1 MTVAH
6 QALPFAHIKKKAA
19 TSTKVTYGASQTVV
33 NERLGPR
40 VKVVKVKSD
49 QVDEDP
55 YGFDPE
61 ILESLSQHADAD
73 SITPLDFLLGVMRNV
88 KSPASLRQRVAR
100 MMASLRSS
108 KGRTR
113 SARGNASHI
122 DGGIR
127 SGDLGVS

>member
-1 MTVAH
+1 VTVAH

-88 KSPASLRQRVAR
+88 KSPASLRLRVAKMVVPYVHPR
-100 MMASLRSS
+100 GEPGQLEE
-108 KGRTR
+108 TR
-113 SARGNASHI
+113 AH
-122 DGGIR
+122 
-127 SGDLGVS
+127 